1 MLPGCRRVALG
12 GCAIINREG
21 RSRQDICANCSPG
34 DWIRSYELQSR
45 PTMNGWY
52 YFWMANF
59 LLAGSAF
66 AVITVI
72 VLVRGLR
79 DLREM
84 FANLRAEAQRP
95 R

>member
-1 MLPGCRRVALG
+1 
-12 GCAIINREG
+12 
-21 RSRQDICANCSPG
+21 
-34 DWIRSYELQSR
+34 
-45 PTMNGWY
+45 MNAWY

-59 LLAGSAF
+59 LVAGSAF

-72 VLVRGLR
+72 VLVCGLR

>member
-1 MLPGCRRVALG
+1 MCSFRV
-12 GCAIINREG
+12 
-21 RSRQDICANCSPG
+21 PG
-34 DWIRSYELQSR
+34 DPLSYDELQSR
-45 PTMNGWY
+45 PIMNSWY

-59 LLAGSAF
+59 VLAGSAF
-66 AVITVI
+66 AIITVI

>member
-1 MLPGCRRVALG
+1 M
-12 GCAIINREG
+12 N
-21 RSRQDICANCSPG
+21 D
-34 DWIRSYELQSR
+34 ELQSR
-45 PTMNGWY
+45 PTMIGWY

-59 LLAGSAF
+59 LVAGSAF

-72 VLVRGLR
+72 VMVRGLR

-84 FANLRAEAQRP
+84 FAGLRAEVQPP

>member
-1 MLPGCRRVALG
+1 
-12 GCAIINREG
+12 
-21 RSRQDICANCSPG
+21 
-34 DWIRSYELQSR
+34 
-45 PTMNGWY
+45 MNGWY
-52 YFWMANF
+52 YFWMANL

-72 VLVRGLR
+72 VLVRGQR

-84 FANLRAEAQRP
+84 FVNLRAEAQRP

>member
-1 MLPGCRRVALG
+1 
-12 GCAIINREG
+12 
-21 RSRQDICANCSPG
+21 
-34 DWIRSYELQSR
+34 
-45 PTMNGWY
+45 MNAWY

-59 LLAGSAF
+59 LVAGSAF
-66 AVITVI
+66 AVITVT

>member
-1 MLPGCRRVALG
+1 
-12 GCAIINREG
+12 
-21 RSRQDICANCSPG
+21 
-34 DWIRSYELQSR
+34 
-45 PTMNGWY
+45 MNGWY
-52 YFWMANF
+52 YFWTANF

-66 AVITVI
+66 AVITLI

-84 FANLRAEAQRP
+84 FASLRAEAQRP

>member
-1 MLPGCRRVALG
+1 
-12 GCAIINREG
+12 
-21 RSRQDICANCSPG
+21 
-34 DWIRSYELQSR
+34 
-45 PTMNGWY
+45 MNYNHRDMNAWY

-59 LLAGSAF
+59 VVSGSAF
-66 AVITVI
+66 AIITLI

-84 FANLRAEAQRP
+84 FAGLRAEAQRP

>member
-1 MLPGCRRVALG
+1 MSLVIPGRPCL
-12 GCAIINREG
+12 C
-21 RSRQDICANCSPG
+21 
-34 DWIRSYELQSR
+34 YELQSR
-45 PTMNGWY
+45 PTMNAWY

-59 LLAGSAF
+59 VLAGSAF

-72 VLVRGLR
+72 VMVRGLR

-84 FANLRAEAQRP
+84 FANLRAEGQRP

>member
-1 MLPGCRRVALG
+1 
-12 GCAIINREG
+12 
-21 RSRQDICANCSPG
+21 
-34 DWIRSYELQSR
+34 
-45 PTMNGWY
+45 MNGWY

-59 LLAGSAF
+59 VLAGSAF
-66 AVITVI
+66 AVIAVI

-84 FANLRAEAQRP
+84 FAGLRAEAQRP

>member
-1 MLPGCRRVALG
+1 
-12 GCAIINREG
+12 
-21 RSRQDICANCSPG
+21 
-34 DWIRSYELQSR
+34 
-45 PTMNGWY
+45 MNGWY
-52 YFWMANF
+52 YFWIANF

-66 AVITVI
+66 AVIALV

-79 DLREM
+79 DLRDM